1 MNALF
6 LCQLCIVAAASRN
19 PANTEKEH
27 WIRVLDDAV
36 VTKYT
41 PSTNHSAHDA
51 YWFMEE
57 FSKLNSEEKQLEQC
71 FRALVERDRFHQVTA
86 AKDFTPYPQGLLNM
100 VKGSIERH
108 FPDVDT
114 SKVGIVSDSKQLI
127 EASEKLIRAALKNP
141 NFSFGEPVKLAA
153 FRLFY
158 LYISFKKTCPKR
170 LLPELDVSEAL
181 TVQESST
188 QTLKE
193 LETPPKEQE
202 IKDSRRSIS
211 KSLPAK
217 SFISSGDS
225 AKEDISNSTIDSQ
238 ATFRLSSSRKRK
250 VDQINSKKEDEYS
263 KNNIAWK
270 PFKPSSEPIPLNYSG
285 NAPNTGFKQPSPKLP
300 KLSFVHYDS
309 NNLKR
314 IFEDSSTPS
323 LESTTLVPIKQSQAS
338 NKNTSNNNAMVES
351 HRTTDASND
360 DYPQDLDTPPVLPS
374 LQSLMPNEAF
384 QPFLRD
390 AQPIDPLG
398 SPNLAQH
405 SHNHQGIQRLPE
417 QLRQPTNGPGGAFSN
432 SDWANF

>member
-1 MNALF
+1 MNSLF
-6 LCQLCIVAAASRN
+6 LCQFCIVAAASRN

-27 WIRVLDDAV
+27 WMRVLDDAV
-36 VTKYT
+36 ITKYT

-57 FSKLNSEEKQLEQC
+57 FSNLNSEEKQLEDC
-71 FRALVERDRFHQVTA
+71 FRALVESDRFYQVTA

-100 VKGSIERH
+100 VKGSIGRH
-108 FPDVDT
+108 FPEQDT
-114 SKVGIVSDSKQLI
+114 TKVGIVSDSKQLI
-127 EASEKLIRAALKNP
+127 EACEKLIRAALKNP
-141 NFSFGEPVKLAA
+141 NFSFGGPVKLAV

-170 LLPELDVSEAL
+170 LLSELDVSEAM

-202 IKDSRRSIS
+202 IKDSRRRIP

-238 ATFRLSSSRKRK
+238 ATFSLSTSRKRK

-270 PFKPSSEPIPLNYSG
+270 PFKPSSEPLPLDYSG
-285 NAPNTGFKQPSPKLP
+285 IAPNTGFKQPSP

-309 NNLKR
+309 NNLKS
-314 IFEDSSTPS
+314 IFEDSSTPPFE
-323 LESTTLVPIKQSQAS
+323 LTLLVPNQQAQAS

-351 HRTTDASND
+351 HRTTDTSND
-360 DYPQDLDTPPVLPS
+360 DYPQYLDTPPVLPS
-374 LQSLMPNEAF
+374 LHSLMPNEAF
-384 QPFLRD
+384 QPLLQD

-405 SHNHQGIQRLPE
+405 NHNHQGMQRSQLPE
-417 QLRQPTNGPGGAFSN
+417 QLRQPTNGPDGAFSN